1 MPAKI
6 HKANVLFRAVIVG
19 PGRHQI
25 RFEFAPVAGAL
36 QELRSKLA
44 GISQR
49 QPPATPQAGEPGD
62 PLASLHVF

>member
-1 MPAKI
+1 M
-6 HKANVLFRAVIVG
+6 LFRAVIVG

-44 GISQR
+44 GYRSDN
-49 QPPATPQAGEPGD
+49 PPATPPADEPGD
-62 PLASLHVF
+62 ALALLHAF